1 LKGVILESAA
11 PVHFSLRTVT
21 FPYARTADP
30 IASQAFSG
38 SFKDLQ
44 EATGPKQ

>member
-1 LKGVILESAA
+1 MQGVFMYLS
-11 PVHFSLRTVT
+11 
-21 FPYARTADP
+21 YARTADP